1 MVSASVTVR
10 SQTVR
15 KRVTE
20 AVYRSIMYKMIAFS
34 ALTALCA
41 VGCNG
46 KKDSKDGAGG
56 SGTPMVKDDKAG
68 TMAAKPPEPAGPV
81 TLNASGSSFQK
92 QFQEVAIEGFAKS
105 HQDVKVNYGAG
116 GSGKGRQDFAD
127 MVTDYGC
134 TDGLFKDADVAKV
147 KGGEFLY
154 FPILLGA
161 ITVSYNVDGVDKL
174 QLSADT
180 IAKIFQRDIKKWNDK
195 AIAAD
200 NPGVKLPDTDIVV
213 AHRSDGS
220 GTTEQFTKYLDAAA
234 KDAWKLKSGS
244 TVEWPADSQAGN
256 GNGGVAQIVKS
267 TKGAIGY
274 VDLPDA
280 KASGLKYANVKNQAG
295 KFVEPSADSASAAGD
310 GIEVKDNLTY
320 VSVNAKGDAAYPIT
334 APTWCVAY
342 TKQTSKAKGDALKA
356 YFKYML
362 TDGQAL
368 IKDIDFAPLPKSLAD
383 KAVAQLDKLV
393 VP

>member
-1 MVSASVTVR
+1 M
-10 SQTVR
+10 
-15 KRVTE
+15 
-20 AVYRSIMYKMIAFS
+20 YRMIAVF
-34 ALTALCA
+34 ALTA
-41 VGCNG
+41 VGSSGCT
-46 KKDSKDGAGG
+46 KKNDDGSGGGSPTVKEGTGGAEADKPAGG
-56 SGTPMVKDDKAG
+56 A
-68 TMAAKPPEPAGPV
+68 V
-81 TLNASGSSFQK
+81 TINGSGSSFQK
-92 QFQEVAIEGFAKS
+92 QFQELAIEGFSKS
-105 HQDVKVNYGAG
+105 HKNVKVNYGAG

-134 TDGLFKDADVAKV
+134 TDGLYKEADLAKV

-174 QLSADT
+174 QLSPAT

-195 AIAAD
+195 DIAAD
-200 NPGVKLPDTDIVV
+200 NPGAKLPDADIVV

-220 GTTEQFTKYLDAAA
+220 GTTEQFTKYLDMAA
-234 KDAWKLKSGS
+234 KDVWKLKSGS
-244 TVEWPADSQAGN
+244 TVEWSADTQAGN
-256 GNGGVAQIVKS
+256 GNPGVAQIVKS

-280 KASGLKYANVKNQAG
+280 KATGLKYASVKNQSG

-310 GIEVKDNLTY
+310 GIEVKENLTY

-342 TKQTSKAKGDALKA
+342 TKQSDKARGAALKA
-356 YFKYML
+356 YFTYML
-362 TDGQAL
+362 TDAQP
-368 IKDIDFAPLPKSLAD
+368 KTREIDFAPLPKGLAD
-383 KAVAQLDKLV
+383 KAVAQLDKIQ

>member
-1 MVSASVTVR
+1 MNKAI
-10 SQTVR
+10 
-15 KRVTE
+15 
-20 AVYRSIMYKMIAFS
+20 AVF
-34 ALTALCA
+34 ALAALCA
-41 VGCNG
+41 AGCG
-46 KKDSKDGAGG
+46 SKKEEEAGG
-56 SGTPMVKDDKAG
+56 GPAPLAKGDQAAADRPSGPG
-68 TMAAKPPEPAGPV
+68 GPV
-81 TLNASGSSFQK
+81 TLNGSGSTFQK
-92 QFQEVAIEGFAKS
+92 QFQEVAIEGFS
-105 HQDVKVNYGAG
+105 RLDRSVKVNYGAG

-127 MVTDYGC
+127 GVTDYGC
-134 TDGLFKDADVAKV
+134 TDGIFKDADVAKV
-147 KGGEFLY
+147 KGGSFLY

-161 ITVSYNVDGVDKL
+161 ITVSYHLDGVDQL
-174 QLSADT
+174 QLSPNT

-195 AIAAD
+195 DIAAD
-200 NPGVKLPDTDIVV
+200 NPGATLPDLAIVV

-220 GTTEQFTKYLDAAA
+220 GTTEQFTRFLTTAAS
-234 KDAWKLKSGS
+234 DVWRLKSGS

-280 KASGLKYANVKNQAG
+280 KASGLRYASIKNRAG
-295 KFVEPSADSASAAGD
+295 KFIAPSSDSASAAGD
-310 GIEVKDNLTY
+310 GIEVEDNLTY
-320 VSVNAKGDAAYPIT
+320 VSVDAKGDAAYPIT

-342 TKQTSKAKGDALKA
+342 TKQSDRAKGAALKA

-368 IKDIDFAPLPKSLAD
+368 IKDIDFAPLPRGLAD
-383 KAVAQLDKLV
+383 KAVAQLDKIQ